1 MEKNLELSENPVEN
15 QFSIRTDQSTP
26 WSEVWPEPS
35 SLQVN
40 FSTISD
46 NNLKSEKDTFK
57 VHFARGD
64 KEIEKMYDTLRD
76 KQKQNVFVMT
86 DLKKEDISDYINTDY
101 YNLLGSE
108 VLKKH
113 EGTDITLTE
122 VLSDLS
128 EKNMTP
134 IVIECGPTIMNK
146 YWEKCKKT
154 KDPCHIDMMYM
165 ACFEGKMK
173 NECIGDELL
182 FDEGCYKKIWESDKL
197 DVKDDMENQGKLT
210 FKVYQFTK
218 Q

>member
-1 MEKNLELSENPVEN
+1 MEKNLELSENQVEN

-154 KDPCHIDMMYM
+154 KDPSHIDMMYL

-173 NECIGDELL
+173 NECIGDEFLL
-182 FDEGCYKKIWESDKL
+182 DQGCYKKIWESDKL